1 VVDTVYKH
9 SRRGGKN
16 LIQFFQSRMGDK
28 FFNSTMVR
36 LVTALE
42 TIANTYSKSKELED
56 RVAVLELLLHMPY
69 GPGRLECVDGFSLT
83 VGTYDQDEY
92 GHMYYLSF
100 PSGKEGLLEPYRDN
114 PDSPEAV
121 SYSSV
126 PNYVLARVIIKH
138 GGLVD
143 A

>member
-1 VVDTVYKH
+1 M
-9 SRRGGKN
+9 
-16 LIQFFQSRMGDK
+16 IQFFQTQMGDR
-28 FFNSTMVR
+28 FFNSTFPR

-42 TIANTYSKSKELED
+42 TIAETYSKSKDLED

-69 GPGRLECVDGFSLT
+69 GPGRLECVDGFALS
-83 VGTYDQDEY
+83 VGTYIEDEY

-100 PSGKEGLLEPYRDN
+100 PASKDSLLEPYRDN
-114 PDSPEAV
+114 PDSPEAI

>member
-1 VVDTVYKH
+1 M
-9 SRRGGKN
+9 
-16 LIQFFQSRMGDK
+16 IQFFQTRMGDK

-69 GPGRLECVDGFSLT
+69 GPGRLECIDGFSIT
-83 VGTYDQDEY
+83 VGPYTEDEY
-92 GHMYYLSF
+92 GHVYLLSF
-100 PSGKEGLLEPYRDN
+100 PSDKEVMLEPYRDN
-114 PDSPEAV
+114 PDSPEAIAY
-121 SYSSV
+121 SYV
-126 PNYVLARVIIKH
+126 PNYILAKVIIKH